1 MAFKPAVSSTHH
13 KNDGMILVQGILLG
27 HTHHFPLQPPGFEPL
42 VEGKN
47 TLTPA
52 LTTSLY
58 RRIALLHQA
67 HWSVD
72 QTGNNFP
79 GSGEQ
84 SKGCAACGKKQV
96 FSNPGK
102 PYLVY
107 LIKTINRSTKQ
118 ELT

>member
-13 KNDGMILVQGILLG
+13 KSDGMILVRGILLG
-27 HTHHFPLQPPGFEPL
+27 HTHHLPLQPPGFEPL

-72 QTGNNFP
+72 LTGNNFP
-79 GSGEQ
+79 GSG
-84 SKGCAACGKKQV
+84 SSPGDVPPAGRNKFFLILGSRIWCA
-96 FSNPGK
+96 
-102 PYLVY
+102 
-107 LIKTINRSTKQ
+107 
-118 ELT
+118 